1 MMTLIACQPKTDWD
15 SANMMA
21 LYFEAATLPWN
32 ERILRDLTE
41 VATLLD
47 CLEVWGVSERKLLT
61 QSDGTFLVKW
71 RE

>member
-1 MMTLIACQPKTDWD
+1 MKTLIACQPKTAWD

-21 LYFEAATLPWN
+21 LYFEEATLPWN
-32 ERILRDLTE
+32 ERILSDLTE

-47 CLEVWGVSERKLLT
+47 CLEVWGVSERQLLT
-61 QSDGTFLVKW
+61 QSDGTFLLKW

>member
-1 MMTLIACQPKTDWD
+1 MKTLIACQPKTAWD

-21 LYFEAATLPWN
+21 LYFEPATLPWN
-32 ERILRDLTE
+32 ERILSDLTE

-47 CLEVWGVSERKLLT
+47 CLEVWGVSERQLLT
-61 QSDGTFLVKW
+61 QSDGTFLLKW